1 MKRLDLL
8 KVLLAA
14 GLLVGLAWSGSAV
27 NLVKQIKGAD
37 AGFAGFY
44 VDDIYTCAD
53 GTTAWMVGTNRADV
67 TKLFKLDLAENK
79 VVAQCELGK
88 LYGPRGTPGMDLDP
102 ECTFAWVVNYPLDT
116 VMKVDLATCEVVGEI
131 TVDPKPT
138 DVSLAPALPPYTYLD
153 YARNKLIVTNSFSD
167 EVTIIDGEAMV
178 IECIAPDVGFG
189 PNSAKIAGQI
199 YTETLP
205 PLHPMAFVVNRYG
218 DTMTLI
224 NLKNCGIVGT
234 ITGLGRVP
242 EDLVFLARGGQYY
255 RAYIPNYVGNS
266 VSVVD
271 IQEAA
276 LKVIKEIP
284 VCLGPK
290 YIEISPDG
298 RFVFVSCAQELD
310 KEVYIIETC
319 TDEVV
324 EKLDIIPAGEPA
336 PVTELAVSGTKL
348 YVLWVGGTA
357 GRPADFVLYEYDYSQ
372 LYE

>member
-1 MKRLDLL
+1 MRKLDLV
-8 KVLLAA
+8 KILLVV
-14 GLLVGLAWSGSAV
+14 GLLVGLVWSGSAV
-27 NLVKQIKGAD
+27 NLVREIKGAD

-44 VDDIYTCAD
+44 VDDIFTCAD

-67 TKLFKLDLAENK
+67 TKLFKLDLAEGK
-79 VVAQCELGK
+79 VVTEYELGK
-88 LYGPRGTPGMDLDP
+88 LYGPRGTPGIDLDP
-102 ECTFAWVVNYPLDT
+102 ECTTAWVVNYPLDT
-116 VMKVDLATCEVVGEI
+116 VMKVDLATGEIVGEI

-138 DVSLAPALPPYTYLD
+138 DISLAPALPPYPYLD
-153 YARNKLIVTNSFSD
+153 YARNYLIVANSFSD
-167 EVTIIDGEAMV
+167 EVTIIDGEAMEV
-178 IECIAPDVGFG
+178 VCIAPDVGFG

-199 YTETLP
+199 YARAWLQ
-205 PLHPMAFVVNRYG
+205 PMAFVVNRYG
-218 DTMTLI
+218 DTMTMI
-224 NLKNCGIVGT
+224 NLENCAIVGT

-242 EDLVFLARGGQYY
+242 EDFAFLARGGQYY
-255 RAYIPNYVGNS
+255 RAYIPNYVSNS

-276 LKVIKEIP
+276 LRVIKEIP

-298 RFVFVSCAQELD
+298 NFVFVSCAQELEE
-310 KEVYIIETC
+310 EVYIIDTA

-324 EKLDIIPAGEPA
+324 EKLDVIPEGEPA
-336 PVTELAVSGTKL
+336 PVGELAVSGTKL